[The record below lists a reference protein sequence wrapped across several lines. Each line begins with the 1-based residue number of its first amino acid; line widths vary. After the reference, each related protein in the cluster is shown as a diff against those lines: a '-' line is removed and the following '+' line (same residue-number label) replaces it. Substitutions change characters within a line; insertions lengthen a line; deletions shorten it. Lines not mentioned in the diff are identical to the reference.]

1 MALKN
6 PNGYGSV
13 VKLSGKRRRPFVA
26 RKTAGYDDR
35 AYPIYSIIGYYE
47 TRADAMMALADYNS
61 NPYDIDLSKV
71 TFKELYDLWS
81 KENYPKMKS
90 NSIRTYSAAYKHS
103 QPLYELQY
111 TSIRKL
117 HFQRCIDACQRGVA
131 TKDNMKLLYTQ
142 LDKFAYDQ
150 DIIKKSYSKN
160 LVTGEMKQ
168 STKHK
173 LVTDAEVQALWKL
186 QGKPYVDDTLFML
199 YTGCRMSEMLQMR
212 CANVDLKN
220 NTMTGGLKTRYGTNR
235 IIPIHSQLLPIISQ
249 HLSESEYLFD
259 YPRNEKLK
267 DPEGAFASLY
277 LNRWK
282 EAMKE
287 YGFDHL
293 THDCRH
299 TFISKL
305 DAAGANKVS
314 IDRIVGHS
322 SKSIGEKVYTHKTIK
337 DLHEA
342 IKLLSYGVV
351 R

>member
-1 MALKN
+1 
-6 PNGYGSV
+6 
-13 VKLSGKRRRPFVA
+13 
-26 RKTAGYDDR
+26 
-35 AYPIYSIIGYYE
+35 
-47 TRADAMMALADYNS
+47 
-61 NPYDIDLSKV
+61 
-71 TFKELYDLWS
+71 
-81 KENYPKMKS
+81 
-90 NSIRTYSAAYKHS
+90 
-103 QPLYELQY
+103 
-111 TSIRKL
+111 
-117 HFQRCIDACQRGVA
+117 
-131 TKDNMKLLYTQ
+131 
-142 LDKFAYDQ
+142 
-150 DIIKKSYSKN
+150 
-160 LVTGEMKQ
+160 
-168 STKHK
+168 
-173 LVTDAEVQALWKL
+173 
-186 QGKPYVDDTLFML
+186 
-199 YTGCRMSEMLQMR
+199 MSEMLQMR

-235 IIPIHSQLLPIISQ
+235 IIPIHSQLLQIISQ

>member
-103 QPLYELQY
+103 EALYELQY

-117 HFQRCIDACQRGVA
+117 HFQRCINDCKRGTA
-131 TKDNMKLLYTQ
+131 TKGNMKLLYTQ

-160 LVTGEMKQ
+160 LEVEQMPQ

-173 LVTDAEVQALWKL
+173 LVEDKEVQALWKL
-186 QGKPYVDDTLFML
+186 QGEPYVDDTLFML
-199 YTGCRMSEMLQMR
+199 YTG
-212 CANVDLKN
+212 
-220 NTMTGGLKTRYGTNR
+220 
-235 IIPIHSQLLPIISQ
+235 
-249 HLSESEYLFD
+249 
-259 YPRNEKLK
+259 
-267 DPEGAFASLY
+267 
-277 LNRWK
+277 
-282 EAMKE
+282 
-287 YGFDHL
+287 
-293 THDCRH
+293 
-299 TFISKL
+299 
-305 DAAGANKVS
+305 
-314 IDRIVGHS
+314 
-322 SKSIGEKVYTHKTIK
+322 
-337 DLHEA
+337 
-342 IKLLSYGVV
+342 
-351 R
+351 

>member
-13 VKLSGKRRRPFVA
+13 VKLSGKRRKPYVV
-26 RKTAGYDDR
+26 RKTIGYDDR
-35 AYPIYSIIGYYE
+35 GYPIYSIIGYYE
-47 TRADAMMALADYNS
+47 NRTDAMYALAEYNF
-61 NPYDIDLSKV
+61 NPYDIDLSKA
-71 TFKELYDLWS
+71 TFTKLYELWS
-81 KENYPKMKS
+81 KENYPKMKP
-90 NSIRTYSAAYKHS
+90 NAIRIYKAAYKHS
-103 QPLYELQY
+103 KPLYELQY
-111 TSIRKL
+111 SEIKKL
-117 HFQRCIDACQRGVA
+117 HFQRCIDSCTRGVA

-160 LVTGEMKQ
+160 LTVGTMEQ

-173 LVTDAEVQALWKL
+173 LITDAEVQALWKL

-212 CANVDLKN
+212 CCNVDLEN
-220 NTMTGGLKTRYGTNR
+220 RTMTGGLKTKAGTNR
-235 IIPIHSQLLPIISQ
+235 LIPIHPKILPIIMR
-249 HLSESEYLFD
+249 HLSDSDFLFD
-259 YPRNEKLK
+259 YQRNSALS
-267 DPEGAFASLY
+267 DPENALATLWATH
-277 LNRWK
+277 WK
-282 EAMKE
+282 QAMKE
-287 YGFDHL
+287 YGFNHL

-305 DAAGANKVS
+305 DAAGANRVS

-322 SKSIGEKVYTHKTIK
+322 SKTIGEKVYTHKTVE

-342 IKLLSYGVV
+342 INLLSYGV
-351 R
+351 